1 MIDELWI
8 WEIII
13 IMDKATVYYFVGIK
27 GSGMSSLALIL
38 HDKGY
43 QVEGSDIEQ
52 YTFTQKG
59 LAAAGIKMLPFSEDN
74 IREGLTVIAGNSFTD
89 DHPEIK
95 RRVKWGCPFIVI
107 MNFLEN

>member
-1 MIDELWI
+1 
-8 WEIII
+8 
-13 IMDKATVYYFVGIK
+13 MDKETVYYFVGIK

-38 HDKGY
+38 HDKGF

-74 IREGLTVIAGNSFTD
+74 IHAGLTVIAGNSFTD
-89 DHPEIK
+89 EHPEIK
-95 RRVKWGCPFIVI
+95 KAREMGLGLDLRSLEPFLWHSVHVLSSIA
-107 MNFLEN
+107 

>member
-8 WEIII
+8 WEIIS

-74 IREGLTVIAGNSFTD
+74 IREGLTMIAGNSFTD

-95 RRVKWGCPFIVI
+95 KAREMGLPVYRYHE
-107 MNFLEN
+107 FLG